1 MSIKRRGKMGRGTK
15 ILPAVMVL
23 TLAAGSITGCSA
35 SSAKTETAKESMQ
48 SQAETKTAEQ
58 STQAEKT
65 SEAADA
71 AGEREI
77 TDMAGRTVVVPDEIE
92 TVFSSSTVTAIF
104 MYTLAPDKLLGWNY
118 ELNEL
123 EKSIILEE
131 YHDLPNFGMGDS
143 INYEAVIAAD
153 PTIAVNV
160 GTIND
165 KMISDCDKLSK
176 SLGVPV
182 VAVDGDLS
190 ASAEAYRFMGEL
202 LGEEE
207 QAEKLA
213 SYAEKTF
220 ADIEKM
226 EVPEDKKVRI
236 YYGNGEDSLET
247 APAGSA
253 HGQIIDM
260 VNAVNVA
267 DLEMGEGS
275 RVQISAEQLLAWDPD
290 VIVVNGEPKADTSG
304 ASAAEA
310 ILANPDYA
318 SLKAV
323 QDQQVYGTPNTPFS
337 WMDRPMGPNRIVG
350 IRWLSGLIYPE
361 YLNYNVDEEV
371 KEFFDLFYHVQLTD
385 EKLENIYSGTV

>member
-1 MSIKRRGKMGRGTK
+1 MGRGKK
-15 ILPAVMVL
+15 ILPAVMAL

-213 SYAEKTF
+213 AYAEKTF